1 MASGNEQTSG
11 FQQFPL
17 VSYSIPDDDEIK
29 ERIALALNLKD
40 GQQSIGQSEQ
50 DPYTL
55 AVKYIEK
62 HKIVEVFQ
70 VTIATFTHYYPLLT
84 HGHLTKLC
92 PQMQIMHNAFLF

>member
-1 MASGNEQTSG
+1 MASGNEQTSRG

-40 GQQSIGQSEQ
+40 GQQSIGQSMQ

-70 VTIATFTHYYPLLT
+70 VTMETLHITHF
-84 HGHLTKLC
+84 
-92 PQMQIMHNAFLF
+92 IFLY